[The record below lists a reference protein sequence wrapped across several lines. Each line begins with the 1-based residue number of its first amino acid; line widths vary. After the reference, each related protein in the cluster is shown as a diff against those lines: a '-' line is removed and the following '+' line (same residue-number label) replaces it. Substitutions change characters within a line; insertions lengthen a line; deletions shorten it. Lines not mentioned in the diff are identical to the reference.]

1 MMAILVLVILIGVV
15 LILWG
20 LANVFFGYRFYR
32 VTLLVVFG
40 ILGAS
45 FSFIYLR
52 ESPTIVQILI
62 PGLVALLFGL
72 AAYYMKDAILILA
85 EGIILAIVAAVP
97 ALVFS
102 LPETVGWL
110 LAG

>member
-1 MMAILVLVILIGVV
+1 
-15 LILWG
+15 

-40 ILGAS
+40 IIGAS

-52 ESPTIVQILI
+52 ESPNYLQILV
-62 PGLVALLFGL
+62 PGLVAFLFGL
-72 AAYYMKDAILILA
+72 AAYYLRSAILILA
-85 EGIILAIVAAVP
+85 GGIILAIMAAVP

-102 LPETVGWL
+102 LPGTVGWL
-110 LAG
+110 LVG

>member
-1 MMAILVLVILIGVV
+1 MIAILVLVILIGVV

-45 FSFIYLR
+45 LVLFTSENLL
-52 ESPTIVQILI
+52 TICR
-62 PGLVALLFGL
+62 
-72 AAYYMKDAILILA
+72 Y
-85 EGIILAIVAAVP
+85 
-97 ALVFS
+97 
-102 LPETVGWL
+102 
-110 LAG
+110 

>member
-1 MMAILVLVILIGVV
+1 MAILVLVILIGVV

-52 ESPTIVQILI
+52 ESPTYL
-62 PGLVALLFGL
+62 
-72 AAYYMKDAILILA
+72 
-85 EGIILAIVAAVP
+85 
-97 ALVFS
+97 
-102 LPETVGWL
+102 
-110 LAG
+110 